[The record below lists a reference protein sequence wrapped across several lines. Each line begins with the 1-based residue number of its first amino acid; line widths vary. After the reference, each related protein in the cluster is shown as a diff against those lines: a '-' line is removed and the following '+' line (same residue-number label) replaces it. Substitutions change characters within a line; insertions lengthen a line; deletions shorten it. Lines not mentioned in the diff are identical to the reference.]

1 MLGSHIHSFL
11 LAEGALKAGGYFLYV
26 VREAIGKVNREEC
39 ILLAYGRSINQ
50 AGGEKGGT
58 GAILPLLRLLHH
70 WEMEATCK

>member
-11 LAEGALKAGGYFLYV
+11 LAEGALKARGYFPYV

-39 ILLAYGRSINQ
+39 ILLAHGRSIDQ

-58 GAILPLLRLLHH
+58 GTTLPLLSLLYH
-70 WEMEATCK
+70 WEREATCK